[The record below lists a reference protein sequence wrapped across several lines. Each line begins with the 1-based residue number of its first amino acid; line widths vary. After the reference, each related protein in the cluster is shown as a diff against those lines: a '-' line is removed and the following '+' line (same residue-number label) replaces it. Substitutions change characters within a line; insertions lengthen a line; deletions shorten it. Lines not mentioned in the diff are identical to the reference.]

1 MGLVQIKFNDS
12 EISSLAEKLRKMN
25 RIRFDA
31 VVKKNITQMFN
42 AAKNGGTPVDSG
54 ELRISAGVFGDEMG
68 YLKDYAPHVEY
79 GHRTKN
85 GGFVQGQRFLQ
96 ANVDSQRLI
105 YYKDLLDAIKRG

>member
-1 MGLVQIKFNDS
+1 MGVVQIKFNDS
-12 EISSLAEKLRKMN
+12 QISTLAEKLQQMN
-25 RIRFDA
+25 SIRFDA

-42 AAKNGGTPVDSG
+42 TAKNGGTPIDSG

-85 GGFVQGQRFLQ
+85 GGYVEGQRFLQ
-96 ANVDSQRLI
+96 ANVDSQRVI
-105 YYKDLLDAIKRG
+105 YYKDLLDAINRG